1 MILDGHLISSPMTK
15 SSMWEKVLAAAAK
28 IQLCC
33 RRDNHTW
40 VGGGWVVSGWLVFWV
55 SNYFDTWIC
64 GGFIGDVGLINTLD
78 VDCRLMISTILVN
91 SPIDNQMEI
100 VTKGRRRSSKRCR

>member
-1 MILDGHLISSPMTK
+1 MRLMILDGHLISSPMTK

-40 VGGGWVVSGWLVFWV
+40 VGGGWVNQIILTPGWVV
-55 SNYFDTWIC
+55 
-64 GGFIGDVGLINTLD
+64 GVIGDGGLINTLD
-78 VDCRLMISTILVN
+78 LDCRLMILTILES
-91 SPIDNQMEI
+91 SPINNQMEI
-100 VTKGRRRSSKRCR
+100 VTKGR